1 MKVNKAIVFVITVF
15 CLLSFSYAI
24 EELDDL
30 EEQVSESVPYLEPK
44 QILEPE
50 DAPSLPDPAGL
61 VGDVSPL
68 DEAPE
73 IKVEVEG
80 EPLVNDKEC
89 ETCKTPLDL
98 SDFEKLSKA
107 SIESSSRTIA
117 LSFSPKEEATSN
129 QTSASLSYSKPLMP
143 AGYPATNN
151 PVVYSNQN
159 ITINAVVRN
168 LGTSS
173 ATINLVIAIKNASND
188 ETIVTAYTGS
198 TTLSAAGGATESK
211 NMINITGSALVWNTQ
226 NYEGEFYVWMNVSP
240 TGAQSFTLDTKSS
253 RFLIGF
259 TKTANFT
266 SCRTLDTEYYPGD
279 VVQLSSNCTI
289 KNTGNKKIT
298 GKLAVQVH
306 QYDTDSNSWNAGI
319 GFPLDLV
326 TPGDVTLNPNDT
338 LNVVSQVGA
347 VTWNVTNQ
355 TEAATYRIMVA
366 ITDSFGVILKQ
377 YIGAN
382 EVDEME
388 NALPGILVE
397 KFIYPTTFNASEDG
411 NVTVTIRVRRKG
423 HSSRDSGVFATG
435 TEAGE
440 LSKTKLDITFV
451 VDTSGSM
458 GDDWESLVTVMQNI
472 INSLATDA
480 DIKHD
485 IFGLSGTYSGYT
497 TYIINGVTYPIKSLS
512 SGYMNGTPVF
522 TDDLEGALKWAFVNN
537 FSLSTDRYFSSS
549 QSACSVYSPE
559 ASKIWEDDAE
569 SGAGNWD
576 LVRWNYTTVDS
587 NSSTHSFYSSLQE
600 LVEHL
605 VDDAESGSAK
615 WDLEN
620 FELVSTDSHSSS
632 NSYYCGYASGEQDYF
647 ADSCNDFG
655 RWSNSMWEV
664 SGITYNS
671 SPSSFLCNYS
681 ADNQLFFDDA
691 EATRF
696 WTMNSFHFNNTIFN
710 SSNTSFWSRYE
721 EGIVLFYDDFE
732 NGTGNWNITNWTLV
746 NETSNSA
753 NHSMKADNMTDEN
766 VTLWANMTTAHAIDL
781 TAVSSARLAFY
792 ANHSDLYYGYVYVS
806 TDGGANWTKI
816 SDTNGYSSIYSD
828 SSGLGW
834 EQYTY
839 DLTSY
844 VGNQVLI
851 RISFYNYYPST
862 SYYNDWFLVDDVKVD
877 TFKFTNYLTI
887 KNPLNY
893 TNNTYPTLYFLMKS
907 NTSSSQRL
915 YLDVSDD
922 GSTWSYVTY
931 WYGVQ
936 DWTQESVSL
945 SGYMDYPYLRFR
957 VGFDSPGQYVFLD
970 DIYVN
975 YSTPC
980 ILTLTNPAPLNHSGK
995 GAMKLRWS
1003 QKDNATY
1010 TSRVMVQYSIDN
1022 INWNGLT
1029 YKYGKSTWAQQS
1041 GDLKYP
1047 NAHKYLRFLALPS
1060 AEGQYAFIDD
1070 IKVVYSPEC
1079 IMTSVDPLNL
1089 TGTSGRN
1096 LGLWVRYNTSAS
1108 NYLHVE
1114 YSNDNTTWMSFAS
1127 LYGSDANWT
1136 NKTYTLGDSM
1146 AYLRFRFV
1154 PIAAGHFAYVDDVN
1168 LTSKQ
1173 SNNMTLTNYLDT
1185 SNITKLKLLFSA
1197 KYNTSALVYVQMRYL
1212 DGSSTWT
1219 TVYTFSGAST
1229 DWSGRGVDL
1238 TATLNPSYSQLVIR
1252 IVHAPWTMSD
1262 YIYVDDISFE
1272 GSARNNMT
1280 LTTAIDLTSAE
1291 SAVRLYFETLYNT
1304 QGGVNVQVS
1313 RNGGTSW
1320 ATISPYTFSG
1330 TTNLQWE
1337 KIQTSLTPYI
1347 GDNILLR
1354 FTHLPLWTS
1363 DYVCIDDV
1371 IVEQGAK
1378 TKSFDSED
1386 WGPGTEYLAEE
1397 YGWRPDATKVIFPI
1411 SDECAYRGNPCT
1423 AQDTQSI
1430 LDAIEACQNGSIAVY
1445 PIHGSWPGDSEPS
1458 EILPLM
1464 NQLASACGGS
1474 VADADNT
1481 TELQDAVLASLISE
1495 IQIAG
1500 KNIVVSDLIV
1510 NNSESTPLWTT
1521 FKADGSTITV
1531 PANKKVA
1538 VGTES
1543 INTTFDKTYV
1553 GALASITAEPPEEVV
1568 ITYIATLPD
1577 LYPGEKRDI
1586 NLGGTYVYQEPLKNL
1601 YRYGSFNGAHIEVNP
1616 GADLIILFDRGRLE
1630 DLGHNATDIQKLQD
1644 NLTAYAAANNG
1655 VIYNLTKFRKAWES
1669 TNNKSAY
1676 QGVYNPINSA
1686 TMTANGKWHWAG
1698 YPQDLRKLIHSLVIR
1713 SQATYVVLVGSDN
1726 VIPFMRIADPHGWE
1740 NPDYDFVTNG
1750 GHSIVW
1756 SDFPYADI
1764 NSDDLQDFVL
1774 SRLLG
1779 NPQIMATTVDSAS
1792 SQYQS
1797 AGNNSLIAYKW
1808 GHTSAGTT
1816 QPAHSNLVNT
1826 FKNTFGFN
1834 NLCLFNESCR
1844 WRNNLADG
1852 KFQCVNGSQW
1862 NKTPG
1867 ESDGVYYMKCNGE
1880 SYVDRLDNGNAFIYS
1895 GSHGNN
1901 FRDAG
1906 NAEQKF
1912 SDDHYYWV
1920 AGTGYIGEPDFLEAS
1935 DVVGKNIGNPFFVT
1949 KSCHG
1954 GSTYADDTAN
1964 TNLPLAFLSE
1974 GAVGYVGAT
1983 GYSPTVA
1990 GALFYSNRFAPLLAN
2005 NSIGKAYM
2013 LAKRAMVMASPG
2025 GTEELLAKIS
2035 HLYGIPTYSIDIP
2048 SQRAGGGGSPLHGGG
2063 VSLNALGY
2071 IVSSNI
2077 SGNQTSINVVVNSL
2091 VQANVTTA
2099 ENYSATIYT
2108 IPDADQY
2115 VQDGMPIVPVIVE
2128 TIVLPQDADVDA
2140 LLSTVSSS
2148 AQTFSNV
2155 LVPAVTDVSETQ
2167 SNDTSTYSGQTIG
2180 LSGLYP
2186 GNITDYSVIN
2196 ESSGNKTV
2204 IFRVFPVQWNES
2216 ENKTYF
2222 YDNITFGFVQA
2233 EVLVPMANADIT
2245 TDLSS
2250 SEFIVN
2256 VRNTGSVDIDTL
2268 TVTSNLPGN
2277 ISASEISEEGLY
2289 YSGNKS
2295 IEWRLSNIPSSGL
2308 ESIKSLY
2315 ATLTIPDAGN
2325 YTVNTTITYIT
2336 QGQSNSTTVQ
2346 RSSSGEFGV
2355 TSFTT
2360 EASVDLVL
2368 GWNLMSLPLT

>member
-1 MKVNKAIVFVITVF
+1 MRVNKAIFFVITVF

-24 EELDDL
+24 EEL
-30 EEQVSESVPYLEPK
+30 EEQVSEPVPYLEPK
-44 QILEPE
+44 LILEPE
-50 DAPSLPDPAGL
+50 DATSLPDPAGL
-61 VGDVSPL
+61 IGDASPL
-68 DEAPE
+68 EEPPKS
-73 IKVEVEG
+73 KVEVED
-80 EPLVNDKEC
+80 EPLVNDKKC
-89 ETCKTPLDL
+89 KTCKTPLDL
-98 SDFEKLSKA
+98 SEFEKLNQPSVKA
-107 SIESSSRTIA
+107 SSRTIA

-188 ETIVTAYTGS
+188 ETIATAYTGS
-198 TTLSAAGGATESK
+198 TSLSAAGGATESK
-211 NMINITGSALVWNTQ
+211 NMENITGSALIWNTQ

-240 TGAQSFTLDTKSS
+240 TGAQSFTLDAKSS

-266 SCRTLDTEYYPGD
+266 SCRTVDTEYYPGD

-289 KNTGNKKIT
+289 KNTGNKKIS

-306 QYDTDSNSWNAGI
+306 QYDTDSNSWNTGI

-326 TPGDVTLNPNDT
+326 TPGDVTINPNGT

-377 YIGAN
+377 YIGSN

-397 KFIYPTTFNASEDG
+397 KFIDPTTFNASEDG

-522 TDDLEGALKWAFVNN
+522 TDNLEGALKWAFVNN

-549 QSACSVYSPE
+549 QSACSIYSPE

-605 VDDAESGSAK
+605 VDDGESGSTK

-655 RWSNSMWEV
+655 RWSNSMWAV
-664 SGITYNS
+664 SGQTYNS
-671 SPSSFLCNYS
+671 SSSSFLCNYS

-691 EATRF
+691 EATSF
-696 WTMNSFHFNNTIFN
+696 WTMNSFHFNNTVYN
-710 SSNTSFWSRYE
+710 SSNTSFWSRYVE
-721 EGIVLFYDDFE
+721 PVVLFYDDFE
-732 NGTGNWNITNWTLV
+732 NGSWRWNLTNWTWV
-746 NETSNSA
+746 NETSNTA
-753 NHSMKADNMTDEN
+753 NYSMKAGNMSYSGN
-766 VTLWANMTTAHAIDL
+766 SSANMTLNQSVDL
-781 TAVSSARLAFY
+781 TGVSSARLTFY
-792 ANHSDLYYGYVYVS
+792 TNYSGMYRGYVYVS
-806 TDGGANWTKI
+806 VNGGANWTKI
-816 SDTNGYSSIYSD
+816 SDTGSD
-828 SSGLGW
+828 SYFSGTQSSNWGLHA
-834 EQYTY
+834 Y
-839 DLTSY
+839 DLTPY
-844 VGNQVLI
+844 VGNNVLI
-851 RISFYNYYPST
+851 RIEYKRYYST
-862 SYYNDWFLVDDVKVD
+862 DYFDWFYVDDVTVD
-877 TFKFTNYLTI
+877 TFKYENVMYL

-893 TNNTYPTLYFLMKS
+893 TNGTYPTLYFLLKS
-907 NTSSSQRL
+907 NNTYATRL

-931 WYGVQ
+931 WSGIQ
-936 DWTQESVSL
+936 DWSQESFSL
-945 SGYMDYPYLRFR
+945 SGYMDTPYLRFR
-957 VGFDSPGQYVFLD
+957 VSFDSPGQYVFLD

-980 ILTLTNPAPLNHSGK
+980 TLTLTNPAPLNYSGK
-995 GAMKLRWS
+995 GAMKLKWS

-1010 TSRVMVQYSIDN
+1010 ASRVIVQYSSDN
-1022 INWNGLT
+1022 INWNDLI

-1041 GDLKYP
+1041 VNLDYP
-1047 NAHKYLRFLALPS
+1047 SSYKYLRFLALPS
-1060 AEGQYAFIDD
+1060 AEGQYDFIDD
-1070 IKVVYSPEC
+1070 IKVVYIPEC
-1079 IMTSVDPLNL
+1079 IMTSVDQLNL
-1089 TGTSGRN
+1089 TDTLGRN
-1096 LGLWVRYNTSAS
+1096 LGIWTRYNNTYN
-1108 NYLHVE
+1108 NYLYVE
-1114 YSNDNTTWMSFAS
+1114 YSSDNTNWNSFAN
-1127 LYGSDANWT
+1127 LYGSTANWT
-1136 NKTYTLGDSM
+1136 INTYTPGASM
-1146 AYLRFRFV
+1146 KYLRFRFV

-1185 SNITKLKLLFSA
+1185 ANITKLKLLFSS
-1197 KYNTSALVYVQMRYL
+1197 KYNTSATVHVQMRYL

-1219 TVYTFSGAST
+1219 TVDSFSGASSG
-1229 DWSGRGVDL
+1229 WSGRGVDL
-1238 TATLNPSYSQLVIR
+1238 TGNLNPSYNQLVVR
-1252 IVHAPWTMSD
+1252 IVHTPLTMSD
-1262 YIYVDDISFE
+1262 YIYVDDLAFE
-1272 GSARNNMT
+1272 GTAKNNMT

-1291 SAVRLYFETLYNT
+1291 SAVILYFETLYNT
-1304 QGGVNVQVS
+1304 QGEVTVQVS
-1313 RNGGTSW
+1313 TNGGTSW
-1320 ATISPYTFSG
+1320 ATIYTFSG
-1330 TTNLQWE
+1330 TSNLQWE
-1337 KIQTSLTPYI
+1337 NIQDSLSSYI
-1347 GDNILLR
+1347 GENILLR
-1354 FTHLPLWTS
+1354 FIHLPLWSS

-1378 TKSFDSED
+1378 TKSFGSED
-1386 WGPGTEYLAEE
+1386 WGDGTEYLAEE
-1397 YGWRPDATKVIFPI
+1397 YGWREDSTKVIFPI
-1411 SDECAYRGNPCT
+1411 SDECAHGNTCD
-1423 AQDTQSI
+1423 ARDTQAI

-1445 PIHGSWPGDSEPS
+1445 PIHGTWGYSDPAVQAD
-1458 EILPLM
+1458 ILALM

-1538 VGTES
+1538 IGTES
-1543 INTTFDKTYV
+1543 INTTFDKTYI

-1577 LYPGEKRDI
+1577 LYPGESRDI

-1601 YRYGSFNGAHIEVNP
+1601 YRYGRFNGAHIEVNP
-1616 GADLIILFDRGRLE
+1616 GADLIILFDRGRLD
-1630 DLGHNATDIQKLQD
+1630 DLGYNATDIQKLQD

-1740 NPDYDFVTNG
+1740 NPDYDFVTHG

-1764 NSDDLQDFVL
+1764 NGDDLQDFVL
-1774 SRLLG
+1774 ARLLG
-1779 NPQIMATTVDSAS
+1779 NPQIMAKTVDSAS

-1834 NLCLFNESCR
+1834 NVCVFNESCR

-1895 GSHGNN
+1895 GSHGND

-1954 GSTYADDTAN
+1954 GSTYADDTPN

-2048 SQRAGGGGSPLHGGG
+2048 SQRAGGGGSPLRGRG

-2071 IVSSNI
+2071 TVSSNI
-2077 SGNQTSINVVVNSL
+2077 SGNQTSINVVVTSL

-2115 VQDGMPIVPVIVE
+2115 VQNGMPIVPVIVE

-2140 LLSTVSSS
+2140 LLSTVSST

-2155 LVPAVTDVSETQ
+2155 LIPAVTDVSEAQ

-2180 LSGLYP
+2180 LSGIYP
-2186 GNITDYSVIN
+2186 GNITDYRVIN

-2204 IFRVFPVQWNES
+2204 VFRVFPVQWNES

-2233 EVLVPMANADIT
+2233 EVLVPMASVDIT

-2250 SEFIVN
+2250 SELIVN

-2268 TVTSNLPGN
+2268 TVTSNLPGD
-2277 ISASEISEEGLY
+2277 ISASAISEDGSY
-2289 YSGNKS
+2289 YSSNKT
-2295 IEWRLSNIPSSGL
+2295 IDWRLSNIPSSGL
-2308 ESIKSLY
+2308 DSMKSLY

-2325 YTVNTTITYIT
+2325 YTVNTSITYIP

-2346 RSSSGEFGV
+2346 RSNSGEFGV

-2360 EASVDLVL
+2360 ESSVGLVL
-2368 GWNLMSLPLT
+2368 GWNLISLPLT